1 MQIRY
6 PVELKARGRKF
17 YAAVLKDFDP
27 ANFGPHD
34 YQLLAQ
40 AGTCLDVI
48 AEAEDELKK
57 TGSYFID
64 RWGQPKQHPA
74 HAVIRDNKII
84 FARLCRELNLSS
96 EKPEDSRPPPLYN
109 K

>member
-6 PVELKARGRKF
+6 PNELKTRGRKF

-27 ANFGPHD
+27 SNFGPHD
-34 YQLLAQ
+34 LQLLAQ

-48 AEAEDELKK
+48 AEAEAELKSAGPYY
-57 TGSYFID
+57 TD
-64 RWGQPKQHPA
+64 RWGQPRPHPA
-74 HAVIRDNKII
+74 QDVIRNNKIC

-96 EKPEDSRPPPLYN
+96 EKPEDPRPPGLY